1 MLEFSLLCL
10 KRWGKEDE
18 LNKIIPHIDS
28 LHLDI
33 MDGKFVN
40 PTAFSVEEI
49 NNLNTNI
56 PKHVHI
62 MAYNSENYIK
72 KLKNVNSIS
81 FHYESTTNPLE
92 NIKLIKKQG
101 FRAGLTINP
110 ETDIK
115 EIKHLLSDLDRVVIM
130 AVKPGYGGQKYLPN
144 TSKKIADLRSI
155 DKDIEIAIDGGMNE
169 DTIKEVM
176 ALSAD
181 SYIICSVLVKA
192 KDYAIKAQ
200 ELREAE
206 NIGIDLRYEVGKDL
220 FMPFDL
226 NLDFETGL
234 IDKCNKSWSK
244 KLSELKHLFNEKSV
258 NEELK
263 KSDSSVYSVYE
274 HKVPKRKGHFI
285 ALSTIIYPGKVGD
298 DFFMIE
304 GFEHKNV
311 SSAEVLLC
319 LFGKGYVLMQPE
331 FGDKKVVNIQKGSIC
346 YIPPYWS
353 YRVVNNSSANLSF
366 YCIFSAYSTYYS
378 SKLAKSNKEL

>member
-10 KRWGKEDE
+10 KRWKKEDE
-18 LNKIIPHIDS
+18 LVKIIPHIDS

-33 MDGKFVN
+33 MDGRFVN
-40 PTAFSVEEI
+40 PTAFSVKEI
-49 NNLNTNI
+49 NQLNVNI

-62 MAYNSENYIK
+62 MAFEPEKYINN
-72 KLKNVNSIS
+72 LQNVNSIS
-81 FHYESTTNPLE
+81 FHYESTKNPIE
-92 NIKLIKKQG
+92 VIKLIKSKG
-101 FRAGLTINP
+101 FRPGLTINP

-115 EIKHLLSDLDRVVIM
+115 EIKHLLEYLDRIVVM

-144 TSKKIADLRSI
+144 TSKKIADLRLI
-155 DKDIEIAIDGGMNE
+155 DKNIEIAIDGGMNE
-169 DTIKEVM
+169 ETIKEVM

-192 KDYAIKAQ
+192 SDYAKKAQ
-200 ELREAE
+200 ELREAQ

-226 NLDFETGL
+226 NLDFKTGK
-234 IDKCNKSWSK
+234 INNCNKSWSK
-244 KLSELKHLFNEKSV
+244 KLSDLKHLFPKDSID
-258 NEELK
+258 EELEK
-263 KSDSSVYSVYE
+263 KDPNIYKVYE
-274 HKVPKRKGHFI
+274 HSVPKRKGHFI
-285 ALSTIIYPGKVGD
+285 SLSTIIYPGKIGNV
-298 DFFMIE
+298 FFMIE

-319 LFGKGYVLMQPE
+319 LSGNGYVLMQPE
-331 FGDKKVVNIQKGSIC
+331 FGDIKKINIKKGSIC

-353 YRVVNNSSANLSF
+353 YRVVNNSDVNLSF

-378 SKLAKSNKEL
+378 SKLSKID